1 MSRAAEPRE
10 PGESEQPEQSLA
22 ETQPGSRK
30 RDRRSKGRTD
40 RDSTPPPAPEPLP
53 GPVGDS
59 HTHID
64 MQEPDTA
71 EVVAAADAVNVRTL
85 IQVGVDVPSSV
96 NAAAMGESFDRIWG
110 TVALHPNEAPRLV
123 LGDSDGWSGQRRPP
137 GGRATLEAALA
148 EIADLAARPGV
159 VGIGETGLDYF
170 RTGPDGVAAQQDSFR
185 AHIAIAK
192 EHGKALVIH
201 DRDAHD
207 DVLRLLLEEGSPETV
222 VFHCYSGDAEMAKVC
237 AERGYYLSF
246 AGPVTYKA
254 NDALREALRVTPTD
268 RVLVETDAPFLTPM
282 PFRGRPNAPYL
293 IPYTVRSM
301 AATLGRDSQGGLA
314 ELCAALDENLRRAF
328 GLSG

>member
-1 MSRAAEPRE
+1 VP
-10 PGESEQPEQSLA
+10 QPQPTGTPPPD
-22 ETQPGSRK
+22 TQPRSRK
-30 RDRRSKGRTD
+30 RVRRAKE
-40 RDSTPPPAPEPLP
+40 RDDTPPPAPEPLP
-53 GPVGDS
+53 LPVGDS

-85 IQVGVDVPSSV
+85 IQVGVDVPSSA
-96 NAAAMGESFDRIWG
+96 NAAGMAEAFDRVWG

-123 LGDSDGWSGQRRPP
+123 IGDPDGWSGQHRPP
-137 GGRATLEAALA
+137 GGRATLDAALA
-148 EIADLAARPGV
+148 EIAELAGRPGV

-170 RTGPDGVAAQQDSFR
+170 RTGPEGVAAQQDSFR

-192 EHGKALVIH
+192 EHNKALVIH
-201 DRDAHD
+201 DREAHD
-207 DVLRLLLEEGSPETV
+207 DVLRILLEEGTPEAV
-222 VFHCYSGDAEMAKVC
+222 IFHCYSGDATMAKVC

-254 NDALREALRVTPTD
+254 NDALRQALRVTPLD
-268 RVLVETDAPFLTPM
+268 QILVETDAPFLTPV

-301 AATLGRDSQGGLA
+301 AVTLGMDGAAGLA
-314 ELCAALDENLRRAF
+314 ELCAALDGNLRRAF
-328 GLSG
+328 GLPV